1 MQRRFISSIHALESH
16 LVWFNNGRLQ
26 LIIMAKHN
34 VGDRRIVSVSI
45 PEDVAQELDRWTG
58 GGKNNGRSAW
68 IVQAIKNRLNDK
80 STYHERSREA
90 RPRSPKSDQEYR
102 IETDTMGEM
111 QVPSDTYYG
120 CQTARSLVNFDI
132 GDDVMPRPLIRAF
145 GILKVAAARSNR
157 DLGILDREVADWI
170 VDAGEEVMHGD
181 LDAHFPLRIWQTG
194 SGTQTN
200 MNTNEVIANR
210 AIEFA
215 GGVLGSKSPVHPND
229 HVNKGQSSNDT
240 FPTAMHIAAAEEIE
254 HRLLKSVRGLKQK
267 LRSKQKQFNDIV
279 KIGRTHL
286 MDATPLTLGQEFSGY
301 VHMLEADVRR
311 IQFAQKDLFELAL
324 GGTAVGT
331 GLNSHPEFAEMV
343 AKKIA
348 DRTQLPFVSAENKFA
363 QLAAHDAIVAASG
376 ALNTLAA
383 SLMKIAN
390 DMRWLGSGPR
400 CGIGELSLPA
410 NEPGSSIM
418 PGKVNPT
425 QSEALTMVCCQV
437 MGNHTAITIGGSQGN
452 FELNVFKPMMIY
464 NLLHSIRLLSDACVA
479 FGERCI
485 DGLEA
490 NEDNIQKHLDNSLML
505 VTALNNHIGYD
516 KAAKIAKNAHEN
528 GLTLRESAIGLG
540 LLTNKQFDDWVRP
553 EEMTRPK

>member
-1 MQRRFISSIHALESH
+1 
-16 LVWFNNGRLQ
+16 
-26 LIIMAKHN
+26 MAKHN

-58 GGKNNGRSAW
+58 GGKNKGRSAW
-68 IVQAIKNRLNDK
+68 IVQAIRNRLDIK
-80 STYHERSREA
+80 GTYQQQSRE
-90 RPRSPKSDQEYR
+90 PNVRSPQSNLDFR

-111 QVPSDTYYG
+111 KVPGDTYYG

-145 GILKVAAARSNR
+145 GILKLAAARTNR
-157 DLGILDREVADWI
+157 DLGVLDREIADWI

-210 AIEFA
+210 AIEMA

-254 HRLLKSVRGLKQK
+254 HRLLKSVRELKRKLSRKQK
-267 LRSKQKQFNDIV
+267 EFNDIV

-286 MDATPLTLGQEFSGY
+286 MDATPLTLVQEFSGY
-301 VHMLEADVRR
+301 VHMLEADLRR
-311 IQFAQKDLFELAL
+311 IEFAQKDLFELAL

-331 GLNSHPEFAEMV
+331 GLNSHPEFAQLV
-343 AKKIA
+343 AMEIA
-348 DRTQLPFVSAENKFA
+348 HRTQLPFVSAEIKFA

-400 CGIGELSLPA
+400 CGIGELALPA

-452 FELNVFKPMMIY
+452 FELKVFKPMMIH
-464 NLLHSIRLLSDACVA
+464 NLLHSLRILSDACIA
-479 FGERCI
+479 FGERCV

-490 NEDNIQKHLDNSLML
+490 NKENIQKHLDNSLML

-516 KAAKIAKNAHEN
+516 KAAKIAKNAHEK
-528 GLTLRESAIGLG
+528 GMTLRASALELG
-540 LLTNKQFDDWVRP
+540 YVTNEEFDEWVRP
-553 EEMTRPK
+553 EDMISPA